1 LEVGVAGV
9 AARGSPSGALEGSV
23 EGRGEVPE
31 VAVAEV
37 GDGVKRGGQG
47 GGSFLEAVPR
57 EVVGGVG
64 PREAFYLAAKIL
76 DDEAVGGGAGT
87 DGGALKVV
95 EVAVVDPVIWAARF
109 PASGVNPVDGAG
121 DGPEGSDVL
130 EAFGVGVQA
139 A

>member
-1 LEVGVAGV
+1 M
-9 AARGSPSGALEGSV
+9 
-23 EGRGEVPE
+23 
-31 VAVAEV
+31 
-37 GDGVKRGGQG
+37 GDGVKCGGQSG
-47 GGSFLEAVPR
+47 RSLLETVPR

-64 PREAFYLAAKIL
+64 PREAFYLAAEIL
-76 DDEAVGGGAGT
+76 DDEAVGGGTCA
-87 DGGALKVV
+87 DGSALKVV
-95 EVAVVDPVIWAARF
+95 GVAAIDPVIWAARF